1 MNGWVN
7 EIVIRRA
14 WMEWRKLAEYYHWRD
29 DKKRL
34 ERERQNMMKEGRD
47 VLSRRS
53 SNSSLDNSK

>member
-1 MNGWVN
+1 
-7 EIVIRRA
+7 
-14 WMEWRKLAEYYHWRD
+14 MEWRKLAEYYHWRD